1 MLVGIGSVYMTL
13 TARRRAVLP
22 CSSLLAS
29 LPLLSFSHPVQVQAL
44 GVSLGFVERWQL
56 AGAAPGGLAVSVVV
70 LG

>member
-1 MLVGIGSVYMTL
+1 ML
-13 TARRRAVLP
+13 